1 MGCGASTQPPL
12 EDPGPSHSNN
22 RNRPGTSVGTRHQ
35 RPGPEDRDAGDTELQ
50 ALRDRRAG
58 LKSVTD
64 EEIDRARQAAEKL
77 HRDLE
82 KGPADEAEERTK
94 ILNWKQAEVAEMVSL
109 QAQALG
115 TLDESIDALLKDAPP
130 EAKPHKKP
138 PSPTYTPQPSQEVPQ
153 EAPLSPRAP
162 KAQPKK
168 QPVNKVTANKVT
180 AQVEQLRHQVEMPE
194 EVLIG
199 LTNVLS
205 GGRATE
211 CFNGVPTD
219 LMSTDDSEGSFV
231 NYIEAAS
238 AFGEGRTTEDRVA
251 YMFSVFDVDG
261 DGYLGEQD
269 LRTVL
274 GSDASEAEVQSLTA
288 EIGGDPV
295 HGVTVEAL
303 IQYVKLH
310 PGVEDALVMKTRA
323 DGGVASQLAAR
334 PLVLL
339 VLKQG
344 SGSVAEFVKSLDR
357 FGPQVPIKEKL
368 ARVFDTLDEDGN
380 GQLTLSEVALVSK
393 ECTGEEVEALFDK
406 CLHSHLL

>member
-1 MGCGASTQPPL
+1 MQRRWAHWTRALMRCSKTPRLRLSPIRSLRRPLTLHSRARRCHRKRRSPHGC
-12 EDPGPSHSNN
+12 
-22 RNRPGTSVGTRHQ
+22 RV
-35 RPGPEDRDAGDTELQ
+35 
-50 ALRDRRAG
+50 ALR
-58 LKSVTD
+58 
-64 EEIDRARQAAEKL
+64 
-77 HRDLE
+77 
-82 KGPADEAEERTK
+82 ADC
-94 ILNWKQAEVAEMVSL
+94 
-109 QAQALG
+109 
-115 TLDESIDALLKDAPP
+115 
-130 EAKPHKKP
+130 
-138 PSPTYTPQPSQEVPQ
+138 SQ
-153 EAPLSPRAP
+153 AP

-406 CLHSHLL
+406 LNEWINKNRTRNSSEQFVSRDDFLQFAVSSLPGVEEALTIRFAQKPLDLEKEYMRMQQS